1 MTTIARSPGDC
12 CIKTV
17 EHSGT
22 ARGTTE
28 KIAGV
33 DTYISRPAE
42 LGDKRKVILFFADVY
57 GPFFLNSQLIMD
69 YWASNGEQD
78 CLRMGARRGL
88 MVAQATWCLLW
99 TTLRATRC
107 RTICIRS
114 GRTTA
119 SSSTSC
125 PVR

>member
-1 MTTIARSPGDC
+1 MATIARSPGEC

-28 KIAGV
+28 KIAGI
-33 DTYISRPAE
+33 DTYIARPAE

-69 YWASNGEQD
+69 YWASNGEHGQP
-78 CLRMGARRGL
+78 G
-88 MVAQATWCLLW
+88 
-99 TTLRATRC
+99 
-107 RTICIRS
+107 
-114 GRTTA
+114 
-119 SSSTSC
+119 
-125 PVR
+125 